1 MNKISTFPYIL
12 TKLTATFLL
21 LLLISTLLLTTN
33 QQTLY
38 SFLAGLRELLYVPFV
53 PILAAYAIFC
63 SICIDKLKLKT
74 HTRLKTLLLY
84 IFCGYLF
91 FLPFLIFKEASL
103 IQFLFLGSI
112 GAVCSL
118 SFYLCTVIA
127 TKFKWLQYFVPSIM
141 FIIFITINLVDLERF
156 GTSKEQWVETKTDNS
171 FEASFQHFSGEH
183 KVPIELKRGDILEFT
198 IESRAENSNG
208 YMGDIKMASEFQE
221 EENYL
226 APSGPNTYHFAA
238 IKTGT
243 YYIIVSGNQL
253 KGKLKI
259 DWNIK

>member
-1 MNKISTFPYIL
+1 MNKTSTFSYIL

-21 LLLISTLLLTTN
+21 LFISTLLLTTS

-53 PILAAYAIFC
+53 PILAAYAFFC

-91 FLPFLIFKEASL
+91 FLPFLTFKEASL

-112 GAVCSL
+112 GALCSL

-127 TKFKWLQYFVPSIM
+127 TKFKWLQYFVPSIV

-171 FEASFQHFSGEH
+171 FEASFQHFSGKH
-183 KVPIELKRGDILEFT
+183 KVPIELKR
-198 IESRAENSNG
+198 
-208 YMGDIKMASEFQE
+208 GDIKMASEFQE

-226 APSGPNTYHFAA
+226 APAGPNTYQFAA

>member
-1 MNKISTFPYIL
+1 MNKTSTFSYIL
-12 TKLTATFLL
+12 TKLTATL
-21 LLLISTLLLTTN
+21 LLLISTLLLITS
-33 QQTLY
+33 QPTLY
-38 SFLAGLRELLYVPFV
+38 SFLTGLRELLYVPFV

-63 SICIDKLKLKT
+63 SICIDNLSLHT
-74 HTRLKTLLLY
+74 YTRLKTLCLY

-91 FLPFLIFKEASL
+91 FLPLLLFKEADL
-103 IQFLFLGSI
+103 IEFLFLGSI
-112 GAVCSL
+112 GAICSL
-118 SFYLCTVIA
+118 FFYLCTVIA
-127 TKFKWLQYFVPSIM
+127 TKLKWIQYVMPGIM
-141 FIIFITINLVDLERF
+141 LIIFITINFIDLERI
-156 GTSKEQWVETKTDNS
+156 GTSKEQWVETKTENS

-198 IESRAENSNG
+198 IESRTENPDG
-208 YMGDIKMASEFQE
+208 YIGDIKMASEFQE

-226 APSGPNTYHFAA
+226 ASVGPDTYHFVA

-259 DWNIK
+259 NWNIK

>member
-1 MNKISTFPYIL
+1 MNKTSTFPYIL
-12 TKLTATFLL
+12 TKLTAAFFLL
-21 LLLISTLLLTTN
+21 LAISMLPLITE

-38 SFLAGLRELLYVPFV
+38 NFLTGLRELLYFPFT
-53 PILAAYAIFC
+53 PLLLLYAICC
-63 SICIDKLKLKT
+63 SICIDKLNLKT
-74 HTRLKTLLLY
+74 HTRLKTFCLY

-91 FLPFLIFKEASL
+91 FIPFLIFKEASL

-118 SFYLCTVIA
+118 FFYLCTVIA
-127 TKFKWLQYFVPSIM
+127 TKFKWIQYFVPGIM
-141 FIIFITINLVDLERF
+141 LIIFITINLIDLEKAE
-156 GTSKEQWVETKTDNS
+156 TSKEQWVETKTENS

-198 IESRAENSNG
+198 IESQAENSNG

-226 APSGPNTYHFAA
+226 APAGPNTYHFAA